1 MLKRRGPQQELGPA
15 LSGGLE
21 GRPTGQVP
29 LARDQSAAASA
40 FPASSSAVK
49 PGTAEGGQQGERR
62 GTPLPAGH
70 CPPAL
75 SPRWRPERTC
85 DRGSGQPGTPAGT
98 AGPSAPRKCRGVV
111 TVKTSL
117 KIPCPPVTGA
127 TRNTCRAPP
136 VLLHLRK
143 YRRRVKV
150 TTSLKIS
157 CPLLSNQGSSK

>member
-1 MLKRRGPQQELGPA
+1 MLKRRGPQRELGPA

-62 GTPLPAGH
+62 GSPLPAGH

-98 AGPSAPRKCRGVV
+98 AGPSASPKMPRGSYGQNVFENTLSTCDRSNPKHLPGI
-111 TVKTSL
+111 TGPSASP
-117 KIPCPPVTGA
+117 KIPQE
-127 TRNTCRAPP
+127 
-136 VLLHLRK
+136 
-143 YRRRVKV
+143 
-150 TTSLKIS
+150 S
-157 CPLLSNQGSSK
+157 